1 MPRAVTIRAQ
11 SIALRSQFRNPVF
24 LRVQFWASSGVV
36 SYKIA
41 ICATPPAPFT
51 KPEGFTWIQNRTR
64 SHIVPW
70 FTAMGA
76 LTSIVSCRNFGIAGV
91 NDWTSSDIVAFY
103 STMGAPSSRVPF
115 FSDGCFHRI
124 G

>member
-1 MPRAVTIRAQ
+1 MPRAVTIRTQ

-41 ICATPPAPFT
+41 ICATSPAPFT

-91 NDWTSSDIVAFY
+91 NDRTSSDIVAFY